1 MPTSKLRL
9 PSLLMLAAALGVAL
23 TGCAGSA
30 YPAFDRDQTAADE
43 LPDDLTVET
52 DGYDLSTTRFAGT
65 HEGVDYFIVKA
76 RDEADAGGP
85 CVVILDPVGAVIG
98 CGAGPLTVS
107 SVGHT
112 AAIAAVGVPAGEAEG
127 WTRISEN
134 VVVRDAP

>member
-23 TGCAGSA
+23 SGCAGSA
-30 YPAFDRDQTAADE
+30 YPAFDREQTAADQ

-52 DGYDLSTTRFAGT
+52 DGYDLSTTRFVGT
-65 HEGVDYFIVKA
+65 HEGVDYFIVMA
-76 RDEADAGGP
+76 EEEADAGGP
-85 CVVILDPVGAVIG
+85 CLAILDPVGAVIG